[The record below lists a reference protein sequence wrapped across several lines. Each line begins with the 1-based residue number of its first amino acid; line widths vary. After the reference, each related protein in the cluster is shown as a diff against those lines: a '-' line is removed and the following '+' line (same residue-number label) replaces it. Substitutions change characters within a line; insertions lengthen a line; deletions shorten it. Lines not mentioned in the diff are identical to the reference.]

1 MPNYAE
7 GLPIPE
13 WPLVFIDQSADDNT
27 AGTAT
32 LRIRTLDPLDP
43 AWPGALVLKI

>member
-32 LRIRTLDPLDP
+32 
-43 AWPGALVLKI
+43 GAVAMCVGICLARSPIG